1 MEELRETELTAS
13 ERYYQNHLNR
23 MREYSKKNKELIN
36 ERNRQHYARMIEDK
50 EKHDKYLEKRREAY
64 KNRVVDPEKKELISQ
79 KKREQYKKRN
89 EVKET

>member
-36 ERNRQHYARMIEDK
+36 ERNRRHYAKITEDP
-50 EKHDKYLEKRREAY
+50 EKHSKYLEKRREVY
-64 KNRVVDPEKKELISQ
+64 KQ
-79 KKREQYKKRN
+79 KKLKNKSAKLQSELDEKLNYQDEQEKT
-89 EVKET
+89 E